1 MTLLKAFTSTLRHSA
16 QNLLP
21 IVLVVAF
28 FQFLVMQQV
37 PDDLWSIGLGLLIVV
52 LGVLR
57 LGECNVLFLKYLPE

>member
-37 PDDLWSIGLGLLIVV
+37 PDDLWSIGLLIVV
-52 LGVLR
+52 LWVLR